1 MPSESDEITVRY
13 QFIDNKQETDFP
25 LGEVIHVLV
34 GVINTSPED
43 YNVTFAMGSVN
54 HPVDLAFYIQN
65 FTQMHLKQ
73 CLSHSRLALLLR
85 R

>member
-1 MPSESDEITVRY
+1 MRA
-13 QFIDNKQETDFP
+13 DFP
-25 LGEVIHVLV
+25 VGEVIHVLV

-65 FTQMHLKQ
+65 V
-73 CLSHSRLALLLR
+73 R
-85 R
+85 